1 MSVRYKSSSE
11 LIPTKSNKTFL
22 AFTLLGLE
30 TDHKTLLCQLR
41 ALSVFDHISRQG
53 NIEKLKLLFALLYRT
68 FAIRD
73 LIPQKSCWLDRAQQ
87 QVVDSTEKF
96 FTALL

>member
-30 TDHKTLLCQLR
+30 TDRKLYF
-41 ALSVFDHISRQG
+41 ASSVRF
-53 NIEKLKLLFALLYRT
+53 T
-68 FAIRD
+68 C
-73 LIPQKSCWLDRAQQ
+73 LITSLAKE
-87 QVVDSTEKF
+87 T
-96 FTALL
+96 